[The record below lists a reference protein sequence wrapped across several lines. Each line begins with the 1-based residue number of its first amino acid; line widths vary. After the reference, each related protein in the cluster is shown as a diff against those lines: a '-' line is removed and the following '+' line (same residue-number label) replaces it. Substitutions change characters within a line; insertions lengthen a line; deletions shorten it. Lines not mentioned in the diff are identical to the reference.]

1 MGRPRTKILDAP
13 RITAAAM
20 QLCAERGDLTM
31 NQLAGQLAV
40 TVSSLYNH
48 VASKSELINLIRAQ
62 WAEEILG
69 QLTESA
75 PGTERLSELMIGLY
89 DRASSVAALI
99 PMLYQQMVPVS
110 RLFDYYEEVL
120 VCLAAIGI
128 TTDDE
133 AAGALSLIEAF
144 VLGSALEAGSPGLET
159 NEHDVAIN
167 HPRFHAAI
175 TAVETTTQ
183 PHRQEFL
190 LGLRLLL
197 TGLTVSK
204 DHTL

>member
-13 RITAAAM
+13 RITAVAM
-20 QLCAERGDLTM
+20 QLCAERGDFTM

-75 PGTERLSELMIGLY
+75 PGTDRLSELIIGLY
-89 DRASSVAALI
+89 DRASSVPALI
-99 PMLYQQMVPVS
+99 PMLYQQAVPAS

-120 VCLAAIGI
+120 DCLAAIGI

-159 NEHDVAIN
+159 DDHDVAIT

-175 TAVETTTQ
+175 TAVETTQ

-190 LGLRLLL
+190 LGLRRLLAGM
-197 TGLTVSK
+197 TISK
-204 DHTL
+204 DCTL